1 MADFIIKGVNPF
13 DIAPVGEPQNSNKAQ
28 GANNSAESFAKIL
41 KESIEKVNEVQADA
55 DQTIKDFVAGNKNIH
70 ETMIAVE
77 KAGLSFQMMLQVR
90 NKIITAYE
98 EVMRMQV

>member
-1 MADFIIKGVNPF
+1 MTDFIIKGVNPF
-13 DIAPVGEPQNSNKAQ
+13 DITPAGESQSSNKVE
-28 GANNSAESFAKIL
+28 GVNNAAESFAKIL
-41 KESIEKVNEVQADA
+41 KESIEKVNAVQADA

-90 NKIITAYE
+90 NKIIAAYE